1 MTEPENSK
9 SMKSI
14 YILGFPI
21 NIAIEML
28 IQLISL
34 FVPTALFTKS
44 LATANLL
51 IITLAL
57 LISLYIYSLSIL
69 FLSAVVTRLLP
80 KPTLGIIKTPSD
92 EFKYQTLIALNTF
105 VRRTPARWLMNIPFP
120 GSLFYKICGTK
131 IDSSALVTFSDSLP
145 DPYLIS
151 IGKNSVLGW
160 GCLVLGHYAP
170 TPSTLFLGK
179 VNIGNNVLIG
189 AEAMVWPN
197 VKIGDNS
204 IVQNKAVVVPGT
216 IIPPNEVWGGVP
228 ARKIKSI
235 KTKNNSTQIPSLEPE
250 KIEEYIQ
257 ELLVNKYNIQSVD
270 KDAALLSL
278 GLTAEDINRI
288 LKTIEKRYNIF
299 IDRTEIDITTF
310 SFNNLLKTI
319 QK

>member
-1 MTEPENSK
+1 MTKQENSK
-9 SMKSI
+9 SMRSI
-14 YILGFPI
+14 YILGFPL
-21 NIAIEML
+21 NISLEML
-28 IQLISL
+28 IQLTSL
-34 FVPTALFTKS
+34 IIPTILIVKS
-44 LATANLL
+44 LNTANILVTTLL
-51 IITLAL
+51 L
-57 LISLYIYSLSIL
+57 LISLYIYSLTVLLIGA
-69 FLSAVVTRLLP
+69 FVTRLLP

-92 EFKYQTLIALNTF
+92 EFKYQTLIVLNTF

-145 DPYLIS
+145 DPYLVS

-170 TPSTLFLGK
+170 APSTLYLGK

-189 AEAMVWPN
+189 AEAIVWPN

-216 IIPPNEVWGGVP
+216 IIPPNEIWGGVP
-228 ARKIKSI
+228 AKKIRNI
-235 KTKNNSTQIPSLEPE
+235 EQPPHPIPLPE
-250 KIEEYIQ
+250 KEQLEKYIQ
-257 ELLVNKYNIQSVD
+257 ELLVNNHNLQSFD
-270 KDAALLSL
+270 KNVALLSL
-278 GLTAEDINRI
+278 GLAAEDITRI
-288 LKTIEKRYNIF
+288 LKKLEKRYDVF

-310 SFNNLLKTI
+310 SFNDILTTI